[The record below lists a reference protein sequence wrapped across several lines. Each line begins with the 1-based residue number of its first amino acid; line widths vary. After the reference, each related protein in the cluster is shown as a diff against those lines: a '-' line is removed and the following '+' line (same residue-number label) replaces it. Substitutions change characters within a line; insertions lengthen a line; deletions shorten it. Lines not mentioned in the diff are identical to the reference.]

1 MLSGLENPTH
11 WLVVIAIALVLFG
24 PKRLPE
30 LGRGLGAGMRGF
42 KDALEGKSDPRPD
55 AREDPRSP
63 AAAASEA
70 DEAAG
75 Q

>member
-24 PKRLPE
+24 PNRLPE
-30 LGRGLGAGMRGF
+30 LGRSLGAGMRGF
-42 KDALEGKSDPRPD
+42 KDALEGKDDPDPEVRD
-55 AREDPRSP
+55 APRSP
-63 AAAASEA
+63 AVAAGEA
-70 DEAAG
+70 DEAEG